1 MRVSHLIQ
9 RGLMIRGGI
18 YVELTCVHAGS
29 ARVLSLN
36 GVYLPVMI
44 LFRAFVFL
52 VVTIHGV
59 AVVSQNSMTVRD
71 TALFRGRNTIP
82 VYGTWSVQTGDA
94 LTLDLAFDP
103 RFLSIDSVTAV
114 DSVLS
119 TTGWSVAGAGFTR
132 AVLRVNV
139 VVNMAVNAERNLLRC
154 VVDVLN
160 GPDTT
165 SYLEIL
171 RVERNGKVDSSFAL
185 NSGRISIK
193 NFTPIVLKES
203 EFLGPA
209 YPSASRTPVFKYR
222 TIAASDVT
230 FTMFDAGGH
239 ARIVEQLVAV
249 PAGNHTYE
257 CGSSLYSTL
266 CAGLYLLRM
275 ETMRGDYWTSFIVL
289 R

>member
-1 MRVSHLIQ
+1 MK
-9 RGLMIRGGI
+9 
-18 YVELTCVHAGS
+18 
-29 ARVLSLN
+29 
-36 GVYLPVMI
+36 

-82 VYGTWSVQTGDA
+82 VYGMWSVQKGDA
-94 LTLDLAFDP
+94 LTIDVAFDP

-119 TTGWSVAGAGFTR
+119 TTSWSATGAGSTR
-132 AVLRVNV
+132 AVLRVSV
-139 VVNMAVNAERNLLRC
+139 VVNKVVDAERDLLRC

-165 SYLEIL
+165 SYLELL

-185 NSGRISIK
+185 NSSRISIK
-193 NFTPIVLKES
+193 NSTPIVLKES

-222 TIAASDVT
+222 TIATADVT

-249 PAGNHTYE
+249 SAGNHTYE
-257 CGSSLYSTL
+257 CGSPLYSTL

-275 ETMRGDYWTSFIVL
+275 ETVRGDYWTSFIVL